1 MLPRKYRL
9 NSRTR
14 LVNASSIA
22 APFFLLKVA
31 SNGLSYNRYGFVV
44 SRNIDKRAVVRNKI
58 KRKMRNCIES
68 MSNIQGG
75 PASLQGGHDM
85 LFIMRKNIAD
95 QSLDDICTVVLKIL
109 KSRHFLL

>member
-14 LVNASSIA
+14 LINASSIA

-44 SRNIDKRAVVRNKI
+44 SRNIDKRAVVRNRI
-58 KRKMRNCIES
+58 KRRIRSSIEHLLQ
-68 MSNIQGG
+68 NIQT
-75 PASLQGGHDM
+75 GHDM
-85 LFIMRKNIAD
+85 LFIVKQNISD
-95 QSLDDICTVVLKIL
+95 QSFEALQMSVEKTLK
-109 KSRHFLL
+109 KGNLLV